1 MTLLIMGIGDSG
13 VRVLD
18 QIASEKLQ
26 NIKLVSVNTHI
37 QSNHLE
43 QQYDTILIGQN
54 GPGSGGNPSVGQQAV
69 VYSAN
74 TLHTTLNAVKRLL
87 IVCGF
92 GGGTGTGAA
101 PAIARYASTMDIET
115 IGIISL
121 PFKFEGDY
129 RQRIATQNLVEMHK
143 FTRET
148 AVINSDDIVKWMKF
162 PDTPSIQDAYSLLDH
177 FMAWNVLTRLK

>member
-1 MTLLIMGIGDSG
+1 MTLLIMGVGDSG
-13 VRVLD
+13 ARILD
-18 QIASEKLQ
+18 RIASEKLQ
-26 NIKLVSVNTHI
+26 NIKMVLLNTHI
-37 QSNHLE
+37 QNNHLE
-43 QQYDTILIGQN
+43 RQYETILIGQN
-54 GPGSGGNPSVGQQAV
+54 GLGSGGNPSVGQQAV
-69 VYSAN
+69 VYSAKA
-74 TLHTTLNAVKRLL
+74 LHTTLSAVNRLL

-101 PAIARYASTMDIET
+101 PEITRYASTMDIET

-129 RQRIATQNLVEMHK
+129 RQRIATQNLAEMHK

-148 AVINSDDIVKWMKF
+148 AVINSNDIVKWMKS